1 MTSKL
6 CRAKYKNNTSI
17 EYRRFLTSG
26 RILICLLSCLPT
38 LSFADLDAR
47 QRHLLNSK
55 CVQCHANPH
64 TGAPVMGLPEEWSDV
79 VKQGEFA
86 TLSNVVQGIR
96 GMPPLGYCSACSE
109 EDLMAI
115 TRFMAQWPT
124 PTKGHD

>member
-1 MTSKL
+1 
-6 CRAKYKNNTSI
+6 
-17 EYRRFLTSG
+17 
-26 RILICLLSCLPT
+26 
-38 LSFADLDAR
+38 
-47 QRHLLNSK
+47 
-55 CVQCHANPH
+55 
-64 TGAPVMGLPEEWSDV
+64 MGLPEEWSDV